1 MTVSNGVTNGS
12 STLSENYDI
21 PSKNDAF
28 VMVELG
34 KLVEE
39 DRPVPKEPG
48 EYE

>member
-1 MTVSNGVTNGS
+1 MAVSNGLINGS
-12 STLSENYDI
+12 SHLAENYDI

-39 DRPVPKEPG
+39 DRPLPKEPG
-48 EYE
+48 DYE